1 MLHRIKN
8 LFHSEKKKEDSLT
21 VYDRINDL
29 FDSLNDDIILVQIGS
44 DLTPFGEFICKVIAT
59 LRDEIKCEC
68 GFILP
73 PVRIRD
79 NEGYQENE
87 YSIDIRGEHAAGGFL
102 IPNEEG
108 IQAEFYETL
117 KTVIYERI
125 DDIFTNEIAEKYI
138 NIVQRDNSWLIWN
151 VTNILSVIDIRT
163 ILSDIISAGKSI
175 NNINYIFEKIG
186 EQILSSGEYRDCSK
200 KYNPH
205 IISKAISKYL
215 YK

>member
-1 MLHRIKN
+1 MLHRIKK
-8 LFHSEKKKEDSLT
+8 LFHLEKKEEETQT
-21 VYDRINDL
+21 VYDKINDL
-29 FDSLNDDIILVQIGS
+29 FDSLNDDTILVQIGS
-44 DLTPFGEFICKVIAT
+44 DLTPFGDFICEVIAS
-59 LRDEIKCEC
+59 LRDEIKDEC

-79 NEGYQENE
+79 NECYQENE
-87 YSIDIRGEHAAGGFL
+87 YTIDIHGEHAGGGFL
-102 IPNEEG
+102 VPNEEG
-108 IQAEFYETL
+108 IRVEFYETL
-117 KTVIYERI
+117 KTVVYERI

-151 VTNILSVIDIRT
+151 LTNLLSVVDIRT
-163 ILSDIISAGKSI
+163 ILSDIICAGKSI

-186 EQILSSGEYRDCSK
+186 EQILSSGEYRDCGK

-205 IISKAISKYL
+205 TISKAISKYL